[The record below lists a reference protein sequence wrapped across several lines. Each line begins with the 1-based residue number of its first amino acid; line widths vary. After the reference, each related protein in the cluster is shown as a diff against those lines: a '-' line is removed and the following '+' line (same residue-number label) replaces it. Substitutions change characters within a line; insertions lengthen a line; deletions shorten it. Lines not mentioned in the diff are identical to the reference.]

1 MLETVPSPDFLSG
14 VDWRMDS
21 PGQKNSSAI
30 GEGIP
35 LSKTGGSAG
44 IPIAQSSVW
53 SPKQNTDPLHDI
65 RTSIQNGSL
74 FKFAESTLANQFGS
88 MHLLGQ
94 RVSTSSSD
102 TNSSNSGNSNGN
114 NLNNGRNPSKHQTS
128 ESSSTSSMASLQY
141 PVSQASWSTMVQK
154 NPRPIKQ
161 ARSRPRP
168 AKTFTFTASGCC
180 SSPKIRVI
188 CTACNE
194 EHVTKVNEELR
205 PRVIPVATS
214 QLGFCR
220 FCQSNGDPAEVY
232 QSHCLR
238 SDDGK
243 VTCPVLREYNCPI
256 CKNGGGDYAHTIKYC
271 PFARKAKP

>member
-1 MLETVPSPDFLSG
+1 MLSFVFCL
-14 VDWRMDS
+14 DS

-114 NLNNGRNPSKHQTS
+114 NLNSGRNPSKHQS
-128 ESSSTSSMASLQY
+128 
-141 PVSQASWSTMVQK
+141 
-154 NPRPIKQ
+154 
-161 ARSRPRP
+161 
-168 AKTFTFTASGCC
+168 
-180 SSPKIRVI
+180 
-188 CTACNE
+188 
-194 EHVTKVNEELR
+194 
-205 PRVIPVATS
+205 
-214 QLGFCR
+214 
-220 FCQSNGDPAEVY
+220 
-232 QSHCLR
+232 
-238 SDDGK
+238 
-243 VTCPVLREYNCPI
+243 
-256 CKNGGGDYAHTIKYC
+256 KYC
-271 PFARKAKP
+271 YYTLTFLKAVHICIIGHRVMPLPGDKTIVCCGGVGLSSLA